1 MADEILTIDGDS
13 FNFKS
18 ALYDLTI
25 ADSFVKREN
34 KIGSGSGEAKL
45 YVGQDCATTWDF
57 FGPPSFEVSCFI
69 LKIDL
74 IALLDKLKPEYLA
87 PTQSYRKENI
97 NSFQDLLINRTSL
110 VNSLKDV
117 LWFEIYEQEQIKG
130 NRVYVK
136 STSSYFDLIREL
148 CLPNI
153 TKLTIEKYT
162 NKYNQEVY
170 RFIPHVGTNKP

>member
-1 MADEILTIDGDS
+1 MEDEILLVDDES
-13 FNFKS
+13 YRFK
-18 ALYDLTI
+18 AAIYNLTI

-45 YVGQDCATTWDF
+45 YIGQDCASTWDF
-57 FGPPSFEVSCFI
+57 FGPPSFEDSCFI
-69 LKIDL
+69 LKNDL
-74 IALLDKLKPEYLA
+74 ITLLDNLKQEYLL

-97 NSFQDLLINRTSL
+97 GSFGGLFTARTDL

-117 LWFEIYEQEQIKG
+117 LWFEVYEQEQIKG

-170 RFIPHVGTNKP
+170 RFIPHVGSRKS